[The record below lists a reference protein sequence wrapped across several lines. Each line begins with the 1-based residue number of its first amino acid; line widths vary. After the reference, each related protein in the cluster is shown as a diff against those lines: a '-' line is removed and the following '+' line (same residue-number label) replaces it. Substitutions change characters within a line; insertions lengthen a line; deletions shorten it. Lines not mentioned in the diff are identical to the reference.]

1 MNTPGH
7 SARLYFD
14 EKEGKMTTATRTP
27 GKTTI
32 APEVLLTIV
41 QLTVLKV
48 PGVSSLSTSP
58 NTVNRI
64 FNISRKKH
72 PLQGNEGVR
81 IEILDDVVYADLY
94 VVVRSEYNVRDVS
107 HNIQHEVSRAISEMI
122 GMQVG
127 RVNIHIEDV
136 DYPNL
141 SEG

>member
-1 MNTPGH
+1 
-7 SARLYFD
+7 
-14 EKEGKMTTATRTP
+14 MTTATRTP

-48 PGVSSLSTSP
+48 PGVSSLSPSP
-58 NTVNRI
+58 NTVNRL
-64 FNISRKKH
+64 FNLSRKKQ

-94 VVVRSEYNVRDVS
+94 VVLKSEYNVREVS
-107 HNIQHEVSRAISEMI
+107 HNIQHEVERAISEMI

-136 DYPNL
+136 DYPSP
-141 SEG
+141 SEA

>member
-1 MNTPGH
+1 
-7 SARLYFD
+7 
-14 EKEGKMTTATRTP
+14 MTFATRTP

-48 PGVSSLSTSP
+48 PGVSSLSPSP
-58 NTVNRI
+58 NTVNRL
-64 FNISRKKH
+64 FNLGRKKQ
-72 PLQGNEGVR
+72 PLQGHEGVR

-94 VVVRSEYNVRDVS
+94 VVLKSEFNVREVS
-107 HNIQHEVSRAISEMI
+107 HKIQHEVERAITEMI

-136 DYPNL
+136 DYPSL
-141 SEG
+141 SEA

>member
-1 MNTPGH
+1 
-7 SARLYFD
+7 
-14 EKEGKMTTATRTP
+14 MTTATRTP

-48 PGVSSLSTSP
+48 PGVSSLSPSP
-58 NTVNRI
+58 NTVNRL
-64 FNISRKKH
+64 FNLNRKKQ
-72 PLQGNEGVR
+72 PLQGHEGVR
-81 IEILDDVVYADLY
+81 IDILDDVVYADLY
-94 VVVRSEYNVRDVS
+94 VVLKTEYNVRDVS
-107 HNIQHEVSRAISEMI
+107 HNIQHEVERAISEMI

-136 DYPNL
+136 DYPNP

>member
-1 MNTPGH
+1 
-7 SARLYFD
+7 
-14 EKEGKMTTATRTP
+14 MTTATRTP

-48 PGVSSLSTSP
+48 PGVSSLSPSP
-58 NTVNRI
+58 NSVNRL
-64 FNISRKKH
+64 FNLSRKKQ

-81 IEILDDVVYADLY
+81 IEITDDVVYADLY
-94 VVVRSEYNVRDVS
+94 IVVKSEYNVRDVS
-107 HNIQHEVSRAISEMI
+107 HNIQHEVERAISEMI

-136 DYPNL
+136 EYPSL
-141 SEG
+141 SEA